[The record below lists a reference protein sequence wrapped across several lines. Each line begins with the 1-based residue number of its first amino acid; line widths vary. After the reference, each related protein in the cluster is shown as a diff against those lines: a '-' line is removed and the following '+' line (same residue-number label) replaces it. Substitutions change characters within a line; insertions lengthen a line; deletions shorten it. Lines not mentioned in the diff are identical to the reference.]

1 MHTTFLGKAAV
12 GFILLNQ
19 HLDLLLLQRWVKYLI
34 EPGVS
39 LLEVDE
45 IHHLL
50 HSKVRFAFGT
60 TESNENIR
68 NHITFFTLFVHLATE
83 KS

>member
-1 MHTTFLGKAAV
+1 MQTTFLGEAAV
-12 GFILLNQ
+12 GFVLLNQ

-39 LLEVDE
+39 LLKVDE

-60 TESNENIR
+60 TESNKDTR
-68 NHITFFTLFVHLATE
+68 NYTTFLILFMHLATE